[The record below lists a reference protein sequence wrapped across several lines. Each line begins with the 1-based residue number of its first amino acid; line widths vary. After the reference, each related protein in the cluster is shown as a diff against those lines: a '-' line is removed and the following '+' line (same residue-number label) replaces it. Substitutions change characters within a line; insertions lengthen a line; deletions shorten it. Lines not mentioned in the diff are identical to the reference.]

1 MAGVKREGR
10 GYGPTGT
17 GRLCEWKEDPS
28 EPAELSR
35 YVSGKYILLPLYQLG
50 LHLHAALDT
59 SIVCAVRTVQNPSL
73 LSYSIIPQ
81 GLSEPTRELFHFSVK
96 KASQEFYSGRLTG
109 TLPTLSITNVI
120 LTGEEAVQSDHQ
132 A

>member
-1 MAGVKREGR
+1 MQHWTHLLFVLFGQCK
-10 GYGPTGT
+10 
-17 GRLCEWKEDPS
+17 
-28 EPAELSR
+28 
-35 YVSGKYILLPLYQLG
+35 IL
-50 LHLHAALDT
+50 T
-59 SIVCAVRTVQNPSL
+59 L